1 MLQIRHRSELSGLR
15 ANLPVGL
22 SPPTQVDP
30 AGVVSP
36 MSGVCRRFAKIV
48 CCSEVVCGSVVE
60 HVSTLSEEVLTR
72 AWPWLSIHILKAA
85 NLAAVWLRTRKHL
98 LTWLMNTSV
107 KVKVHYRGL
116 RSTGTLNPG
125 YHINGA
131 LFSLAESVRGP
142 PKDFWNGIFERTF

>member
-36 MSGVCRRFAKIV
+36 MSGVCRRFAKVV
-48 CCSEVVCGSVVE
+48 CCCEVVCNSSWTREHLVWRSFNQSLALIKHTHPESCEFSSCDFE
-60 HVSTLSEEVLTR
+60 HVSTC
-72 AWPWLSIHILKAA
+72 
-85 NLAAVWLRTRKHL
+85 L
-98 LTWLMNTSV
+98 LGWVNTSV

-116 RSTGTLNPG
+116 RSTGTLNPR